1 MSLIPTPRTAR
12 SKGSRVLRV
21 GALAIAATTL
31 ASCYT
36 PPDPKEWGA
45 EAEKN
50 FVEACSRIV
59 QAADG
64 TTTTIALASS
74 ETCECIYDAMVNTYN
89 LKWDDMK
96 DYESKLAST
105 KDDDDRPTPPAALT
119 KAEAECESTGP
130 RVGSGSD
137 SDEESDDVVTDAET
151 TTTEAE

>member
-1 MSLIPTPRTAR
+1 MSLISTPRTAR
-12 SKGSRVLRV
+12 SKATRVWRV
-21 GALAIAATTL
+21 GALALAATTL
-31 ASCYT
+31 AGCYT

-59 QAADG
+59 KAADG

-74 ETCECIYDAMVNTYN
+74 ETCECIYDAMVNKFN

-105 KDDDDRPTPPAALT
+105 NEGDARPTAPAALT

-130 RVGSGSD
+130 RVGSSSD
-137 SDEESDDVVTDAET
+137 AEDDGESDGDVT
-151 TTTEAE
+151 TTTEAQ